1 MEHLEY
7 ASVGL
12 ESLQPFPG
20 NAKLHDLDEQRR
32 SLRRGQFQPIIV
44 RKTDDGLTILA
55 GHGTTEA
62 AKLESWTHIDA
73 KIIKCTD
80 EEATWINLAA
90 NKIGADT
97 GYDNELLAA
106 LLESRDGD
114 YFGTGWQ
121 ADDLDDLLAAL
132 DQVTETPYQPTQAD
146 YAETPEQTEARSELG
161 TGVPLAARGIRETVI
176 VLDQDSHDELHS
188 LLVKCRA
195 ALQATD
201 VTNGEIMLQGMR
213 ALDKALTK

>member
-1 MEHLEY
+1 MDHLEY

-12 ESLQPFPG
+12 ETLKPFPG
-20 NAKLHDLDEQRR
+20 NAKKHDLDEQRR
-32 SLRRGQFQPIIV
+32 SLRKGQFQPIIV
-44 RKTDDGLTILA
+44 RKTSDGLTILA

-62 AKLESWTHIDA
+62 AKLEGWTHIDA
-73 KIIKCTD
+73 KIIACDD
-80 EEATWINLAA
+80 EEASWINLAA
-90 NKIGADT
+90 NKIGADE

-106 LLESRDGD
+106 LLEQRDGD
-114 YFGTGWQ
+114 YFGTGWN

-132 DQVTETPYQPTQAD
+132 DQVAEAPYQPTQAD
-146 YAETPEQTEARSELG
+146 FAETKEETEARADLG

-195 ALQATD
+195 ALNATD
-201 VTNGEIMLQGMR
+201 VTNGEIVLQGMR